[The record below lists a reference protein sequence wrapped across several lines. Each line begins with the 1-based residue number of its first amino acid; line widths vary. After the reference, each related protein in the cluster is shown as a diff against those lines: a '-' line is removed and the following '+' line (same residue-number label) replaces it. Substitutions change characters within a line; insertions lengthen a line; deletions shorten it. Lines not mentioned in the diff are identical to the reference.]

1 MMKDVLVVIKK
12 ELYRFFSDK
21 RLFLTVILLPG
32 LMIYLMYSLMG
43 SAITNLTDEEDV
55 EYIIVSENAPESFS
69 TYLSNLEINYSLKN
83 YSGNLEVE
91 KNDLLN
97 ENIHLIVIFDET
109 FMSDAIAL
117 RSPNVDVYYNP
128 SNNSSSSIYQVTN
141 SYLSS
146 LKELIISQ
154 ELGIDEVFTI
164 NKDNNSFEVY
174 DDKQMTGMIFSML
187 LPFLIVTFLFS
198 GAMSVAPESIAGEKE
213 RGTIATLLVTPVKRS
228 NIALGKIFA
237 LSTISVLSALS
248 SFIGIIL
255 SLPKL
260 MGSTENVDAT
270 IYGIGDYA
278 LILFILISTVLIIV
292 AMISVVSAFAKNLK
306 ESNMLILPLYFVS
319 MGIGLLSMFSQSAQ
333 TNPLLYL
340 IPIYNSM
347 QSLISVFSFDVS
359 IVNLLI
365 TILSNIGYTVL
376 FIVILSK
383 MFNNEKIMF
392 AK

>member
-43 SAITNLTDEEDV
+43 SAITNITDEEDV

-97 ENIHLIVIFDET
+97 ENIHLIIIFDET
-109 FMSDAIAL
+109 FMNDAFAL
-117 RSPNVDVYYNP
+117 QSPNVDVYYNP
-128 SNNSSSSIYQVTN
+128 SNNSSNSIYQVTN

-270 IYGIGDYA
+270 IYGIGDYT

-319 MGIGLLSMFSQSAQ
+319 MGIGLISMFSQSAQ

-347 QSLISVFSFDVS
+347 QSLISVFSFDVN
-359 IVNLLI
+359 IVNLFI
-365 TILSNIGYTVL
+365 TIISNIGYTVL